1 MTFSQIWAAVLLA
14 VGFIVLMGSVLE
26 MRGLAR
32 ARRTAVRPRDLRV
45 LFGLVVVFVL
55 GYAAVLSAVVT
66 GRIEALLVLVG
77 ALSVLGAMF
86 VRLIVRV
93 GQRSLQS
100 AVDTRLSEQQL
111 SELHDALGEALA
123 LVDAD
128 GRIRVANRRLCE
140 LVLRPASALLGKS
153 IGDVVGDDLSHVA
166 PRNRD
171 DPPYRGETTL
181 RCGNDDLKVAAAV
194 CIAHAGP
201 QLGLL
206 YLFKDLRRE
215 RRKQRRLDEAVRI
228 AEETLRGRN
237 EYTARI
243 VRELQEPLV
252 VLTRACDGLD
262 PARGPLAPADIQAA
276 GATIAATGGAV
287 VRSLPDLLAAGRLG
301 GSLTGARLFYPV
313 ALVHDVADT
322 LALDAA
328 HVGSEIRVEVAPD
341 VPTQCHGREAE
352 LREVLELLGLQLIH
366 QAPRSEIVLSV
377 ARGRGDA
384 PSLVLSVRS
393 GGPIQRATSHLNASL
408 ANGPD
413 GGDTNAVLDLVVC
426 RLLVLSL
433 GGSLVLERP
442 PGASIRCV
450 FTVPAAADAAP
461 LPVAHS
467 PEIPL
472 ATDATL
478 RLIASSTSRQLAALA
493 TSPAPLTGAR
503 VDRGAV
509 LIIDDSATTSAVLA
523 HTLRADGHTVAVAA
537 TARDGLAMVWDRDFD
552 VVLLDVQLPDSDGI
566 GVLGQLRA
574 RGALDR
580 LSVLMVS
587 SHDEA
592 ANVATCIEQG
602 AEDYLVKP
610 ISPAVLRARI
620 GACLEKK
627 RLQARSKQQLVRLAA
642 ESRRASELLRTLLP
656 EPIAEELQ
664 ATGTIVPRRHE
675 RVAVLFVDV
684 VDFTAYCDRHSPEEV
699 LVGLQELFGEL
710 ELLAEQHGVLKIK
723 TIGDALMVA
732 AGLFSADPNPALRC
746 VGLGVAMLDAVSRLS
761 TGWTVRIGV
770 HVGPVVAG
778 VAGLRQHRFDI
789 WGDTVNIAQRVEHG
803 GQPGAV
809 CVSAAVRDAIAG
821 TYEAR
826 SRGAALAKGKGA
838 LEIFEVTVK
847 P

>member
-1 MTFSQIWAAVLLA
+1 MGSSQIWAAVLLA
-14 VGFIVLMGSVLE
+14 VGVVALTSSVVGV
-26 MRGLAR
+26 RGLAR
-32 ARRTAVRPRDLRV
+32 AHRSAVRPRDARV
-45 LFGLVVVFVL
+45 LFGLVVVFL
-55 GYAAVLSAVVT
+55 GGYVAVLSAVLT

-77 ALSVLGAMF
+77 AVFVLGAMF
-86 VRLIVRV
+86 VRLIVGV
-93 GQRSLQS
+93 GQRALQS
-100 AVDTRLSEQQL
+100 AVDTRLSEHQL

-123 LVDAD
+123 LVDPD
-128 GRIRVANRRLCE
+128 GRIRVVNRRLCE

-153 IGDVVGDDLSHVA
+153 VGEVLGDDFSHEV
-166 PRNRD
+166 PRDRD
-171 DPPYRGETTL
+171 DPPYRGETSI
-181 RCGNDDLKVAAAV
+181 RCGTDDLKIAVAV

-206 YLFKDLRRE
+206 FLFKDLRRE

-243 VRELQEPLV
+243 VRELQEPLAA
-252 VLTRACDGLD
+252 LTRACADLD

-276 GATIAATGGAV
+276 SAAIAATGGAV

-301 GSLTGARLFYPV
+301 GSVADARLFYPV
-313 ALVHDVADT
+313 ALIHDVADT

-328 HVGSEIRVEVAPD
+328 RVGSEFRVEVAPD

-352 LREVLELLGLQLIH
+352 LREVLELLGLQLIY
-366 QAPRSEIVLSV
+366 QAPRSELVLS
-377 ARGRGDA
+377 AASGRGEA

-393 GGPIQRATSHLNASL
+393 GGPLQRTSKHLSGSL
-408 ANGPD
+408 VLSPD
-413 GGDTNAVLDLVVC
+413 SDTNAVLDLVVC

-433 GGSLVLERP
+433 GGSLVIERP
-442 PGASIRCV
+442 PGAAIRCV
-450 FTVPAAADAAP
+450 FTVPAVADAAP

-478 RLIASSTSRQLAALA
+478 RLSASSTSRQLAALA

-509 LIIDDSATTSAVLA
+509 LIIDDSATTSALLA
-523 HTLRADGHTVAVAA
+523 HILRADGHTVAVAG

-587 SHDEA
+587 SLDEA
-592 ANVATCIEQG
+592 TNVATCIEQG

-610 ISPAVLRARI
+610 VSPAVLRARI

-627 RLQARSKQQLVRLAA
+627 QLRARSKQQLVRLAA

-699 LVGLQELFGEL
+699 LVGLQELFGAL

-732 AGLFSADPNPALRC
+732 AGLFAADPNPALRC
-746 VGLGVAMLDAVSRLS
+746 VALGQAMLGAVAHLS

-778 VAGLRQHRFDI
+778 VAGLHQHRFDI
-789 WGDTVNIAQRVEHG
+789 WGDTVNIAQRVEQG
-803 GQPGAV
+803 GQPGTV

-821 TYEAR
+821 TYQTR

-838 LEIFEVTVK
+838 LEIFEVTVTT
-847 P
+847 

>member
-1 MTFSQIWAAVLLA
+1 VWFSQIWAAVLLA
-14 VGFIVLMGSVLE
+14 AGVVVLTSSFVG
-26 MRGLAR
+26 MRGLVR
-32 ARRTAVRPRDLRV
+32 ARRTPVRPRDARI
-45 LFGLVVVFVL
+45 LFGLVAVFIV
-55 GYAAVLSAVVT
+55 GYAAVLTAVVA
-66 GRIEALLVLVG
+66 GRFEALLVLVG

-86 VRLIVRV
+86 VRLLVRV

-100 AVDTRLSEQQL
+100 AVDTRLSEHQL
-111 SELHDALGEALA
+111 SELHDALGDALA
-123 LVDAD
+123 LVDPD
-128 GRIRVANRRLCE
+128 GRIRVVNRRLCE
-140 LVLRPASALLGKS
+140 LVLRPASALLGRP
-153 IGDVVGDDLSHVA
+153 VGELLVDDLAHAV
-166 PRNRD
+166 PRDRD
-171 DPPYRGETTL
+171 DPPYRGETNL
-181 RCGNDDLKVAAAV
+181 RCGADDLKIAAGV

-252 VLTRACDGLD
+252 VLTRACHGLD
-262 PARGPLAPADIQAA
+262 PARGSLAPTDIQAA
-276 GATIAATGGAV
+276 GAAIAATGAAV

-301 GSLTGARLFYPV
+301 GSLAGARLFYPV
-313 ALVHDVADT
+313 ALIHDVADT

-328 HVGSEIRVEVAPD
+328 RVGSEVRVEVAPD

-352 LREVLELLGLQLIH
+352 LREVLELLGLQLIY

-377 ARGRGDA
+377 ASGRGEA

-393 GGPIQRATSHLNASL
+393 GGPIQRTSSHLNGSL
-408 ANGPD
+408 VVSPD
-413 GGDTNAVLDLVVC
+413 SGDTNAVLDLVVC

-433 GGSLVLERP
+433 GGSLTIERP

-450 FTVPAAADAAP
+450 FTVPTVADAAP
-461 LPVAHS
+461 LPLALS

-478 RLIASSTSRQLAALA
+478 RLSSTSRQLAALA
-493 TSPAPLTGAR
+493 TAPAPPTGAR

-523 HTLRADGHTVAVAA
+523 HILRADGHTVATAA
-537 TARDGLAMVWDRDFD
+537 TARDGLAMVWDRDYD

-587 SHDEA
+587 SLDEA
-592 ANVATCIEQG
+592 TNVATCIEQG

-620 GACLEKK
+620 GACLDRKQ
-627 RLQARSKQQLVRLAA
+627 LQARSKQQLVRLAA
-642 ESRRASELLRTLLP
+642 ESRRASDLLRTLLP

-710 ELLAEQHGVLKIK
+710 ELLAEQHGALKIK

-732 AGLFSADPNPALRC
+732 AGLFAADPNPALRC
-746 VGLGVAMLDAVSRLS
+746 VTLGLAMLGAVTRLS
-761 TGWTVRIGV
+761 TGWAVRIGV

-821 TYEAR
+821 TYAAR
-826 SRGAALAKGKGA
+826 SRGPALAKGKGA
-838 LEIFEVTVK
+838 LEIFEVTVT